1 MENLEREERRQKKQ
15 EETGP
20 QRNRSTTGFR
30 LSAKGYFV
38 TFPTCDVAKDVVK
51 ERMIEKWND
60 KINWAIIAQEH
71 HQDGTLHL
79 HLAFSFNEKQSF
91 RNPNCFDFLT
101 GQHGNYQTMKSPLK
115 AIIYCKKEDKEP
127 TIIGILPETTSKKAV
142 SNEVATMV
150 TAGASLRDVSDVA
163 PGFLLLNFKKIETFQ
178 QWVRRE
184 NERKK
189 KLPLIPFALPADS
202 TQPEIMIVN
211 WLNKNI
217 KQSREFKQ
225 KQLVIQGAHDMRK
238 SSLVRELDKF
248 LTIMYMPNLEDFFD
262 QWEENF
268 YDLIVFD
275 EWEYQQHN
283 PQNMNSILDGS
294 VMNLR
299 VKGGQKMKIQNLP
312 VLILTN
318 QCQMDAFGKGVSLV
332 MRDTFLTRV
341 NWVHLNRPLP
351 IETML
356 SGSTIGTTIPTGHST
371 TTILGVPT
379 YIPTNPLLSSTTT
392 TILSQSDDS
401 FDYGDLP
408 DEIFQ

>member
-30 LSAKGYFV
+30 LSAKGFFV
-38 TFPTCDVAKDVVK
+38 TFPTCTVPKEDVKQ
-51 ERMIEKWND
+51 RLSEKWND
-60 KINWAIIAQEH
+60 ELNWAIIAQEH

-79 HLAFSFNEKQSF
+79 HLAFSFHEKKNF
-91 RNPNCFDFLT
+91 KDPKCFDFLT

-115 AIIYCKKEDKEP
+115 AITYCKKEDKEP
-127 TIIGILPETTSKKAV
+127 TIIGNLPENNKKAV
-142 SNEVATMV
+142 SNEVATLLQH
-150 TAGASLRDVSDVA
+150 GASLRDVSDVA
-163 PGFLLLNFKKIETFQ
+163 PGFLLLNFKKIEVFQ

-184 NERKK
+184 NEKRKK
-189 KLPLIPFALPADS
+189 LTFVPFVLPADS

-217 KQSREFKQ
+217 KQPRQFKQ
-225 KQLVIQGAHDMRK
+225 KQLVIQGDHDMRK
-238 SSLVRELDKF
+238 SSLVRELDKY

-299 VKGGQKMKIQNLP
+299 IKGGQKMKIQNLP

-318 QCQMDAFGKGVSLV
+318 QCQMEAFGKGVSLV

-341 NWVHLNRPLP
+341 NWVHLSRPLP

-356 SGSTIGTTIPTGHST
+356 SGLTTGTTILNGNST
-371 TTILGVPT
+371 TTTLISPT
-379 YIPTNPLLSSTTT
+379 FIPTNPLMMSQSSM
-392 TILSQSDDS
+392 SQSDDS
-401 FDYGDLP
+401 FNYGDLS